1 MWLIALNFLK
11 SKLGK
16 QILIGLAISIAL
28 YSGYRY
34 VFNKGVAYQKA
45 LYQTEYVTKLNQL
58 LLEQKKAQEQA
69 YKQGVE
75 AATKE
80 QKTITIYKDRVITV
94 DKIIEKYKTCKMEDK
109 DFTNYIDELKA
120 LK

>member
-1 MWLIALNFLK
+1 MFTIILTFLQ

-16 QILIGLAISIAL
+16 QLLIGLAVSIAL

-34 VFNKGVAYQKA
+34 VFNKGVAYQKS
-45 LYQTEYVTKLNQL
+45 LYQTEYVTKLNQV
-58 LLEQKKAQEQA
+58 LLEQKTKQEQA

-94 DKIIEKYKTCKMEDK
+94 DKIIEKYKDCKMEEK
-109 DFTNYIDELKA
+109 DFTNYMNELKA